1 MRPRMEDRAHFFARA
16 VLAICVSA
24 LVNCPERSPA
34 FPLADYDILSNR
46 LPENRDLKSSCSCFG
61 PYSTITHLPTISPSR
76 KTPLHTHFTTD
87 PYLRYIWAHRNNL
100 DPGTHGLLGLST
112 IDGDDWHNSLTAAV
126 ADLLLAACLFSG
138 HRPKVKR
145 SGIWVSRWC
154 FWLHSLL
161 QKLTTFL
168 TSDHLEAIST
178 HVLRAVITAIHFHP
192 TSCSS
197 SICSTL

>member
-1 MRPRMEDRAHFFARA
+1 MRPGMEDRTYFSARA

-34 FPLADYDILSNR
+34 YPLAGYNILSNR
-46 LPENRDLKSSCSCFG
+46 LPENRDVKSSRSCFG
-61 PYSTITHLPTISPSR
+61 PIPQLPTFQPFRRLEKHLCTHTFYDGPVPALHLGPPQQSR
-76 KTPLHTHFTTD
+76 PG
-87 PYLRYIWAHRNNL
+87 
-100 DPGTHGLLGLST
+100 GTHGLLGLST
-112 IDGDDWHNSLTAAV
+112 IDGDNWHNSPQPRWLT
-126 ADLLLAACLFSG
+126 FSSRHVCSLG

-145 SGIWVSRWC
+145 SGIWVSSWC

-178 HVLRAVITAIHFHP
+178 HYEQLSPRY
-192 TSCSS
+192 TS
-197 SICSTL
+197 I